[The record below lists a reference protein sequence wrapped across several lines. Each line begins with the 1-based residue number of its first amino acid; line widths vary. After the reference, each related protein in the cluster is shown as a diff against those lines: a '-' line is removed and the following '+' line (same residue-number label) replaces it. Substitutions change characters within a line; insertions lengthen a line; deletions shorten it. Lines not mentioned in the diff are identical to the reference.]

1 MVERNKCF
9 QCRSFYRYYT
19 KGVKQFNKTKL
30 GWCVEKQDTVK
41 SSGGCDKFVIRT
53 RVCKVSKLVWHTLND
68 LLTQISELRMIIEE
82 DKNGS
87 DEREEV

>member
-1 MVERNKCF
+1 MANKNKCF

-30 GWCVEKQDTVK
+30 GLCVEKQDTVN
-41 SSGGCDKFVIRT
+41 SNGGCDKFVIRT
-53 RVCKVSKLVWHTLND
+53 RVCQVSKLVWHTLND